1 MDHMVFKMDIYKTF
15 MGQASLK
22 ATDLSDHYKCR
33 LGHWYYQGEGVACYS
48 KLPGYQEVE
57 GFHVEVHRGGKRA
70 LEMLE
75 VGDFASGVEELVKME
90 EASIGVQD
98 SLEMIA
104 TSAEKDLSLLCTAD

>member
-1 MDHMVFKMDIYKTF
+1 